1 MSRNVPIYIVDDDLE
16 VCRSLALLLRSEGF
30 STSPYV
36 SAEQLLDEI
45 GTADVGVVI
54 SDVCM
59 PRIDG
64 LAFLAALRKMGRAD
78 PIIFIT
84 GHADVPMAVKAL
96 KQGAFHFLEKP
107 FSKNDMVSAV
117 DEAVA
122 SVANLL
128 DQAPSEEPDV
138 ISRLSKRE
146 HQVLAALMDGATN
159 KRIAGELGISPR
171 TVEIHRANLMEKTGA
186 GTLSKLIRI
195 AIDAGFRPA

>member
-1 MSRNVPIYIVDDDLE
+1 
-16 VCRSLALLLRSEGF
+16 
-30 STSPYV
+30 
-36 SAEQLLDEI
+36 
-45 GTADVGVVI
+45 
-54 SDVCM
+54 
-59 PRIDG
+59 
-64 LAFLAALRKMGRAD
+64 
-78 PIIFIT
+78 
-84 GHADVPMAVKAL
+84 MAVKAL

-117 DEAVA
+117 DEAVS
-122 SVANLL
+122 SVVNLL
-128 DQAPSEEPDV
+128 DQAPREEPDV

>member
-30 STSPYV
+30 TTSPYV
-36 SAEQLLDEI
+36 SAEQLLDEVAA
-45 GTADVGVVI
+45 ADVGVVI

-122 SVANLL
+122 SVANLV
-128 DQAPSEEPDV
+128 DQAPREEPDV

>member
-1 MSRNVPIYIVDDDLE
+1 MSRSVPIYIVDDDLE

-45 GTADVGVVI
+45 ADADVGVVI

-59 PRIDG
+59 PGIDG

-128 DQAPSEEPDV
+128 DQAPREEPDV

>member
-30 STSPYV
+30 TTSPYV

-45 GTADVGVVI
+45 AAAAVGVVI

>member
-117 DEAVA
+117 DEAVS
-122 SVANLL
+122 SVVNLL
-128 DQAPSEEPDV
+128 DQAPREEPDV